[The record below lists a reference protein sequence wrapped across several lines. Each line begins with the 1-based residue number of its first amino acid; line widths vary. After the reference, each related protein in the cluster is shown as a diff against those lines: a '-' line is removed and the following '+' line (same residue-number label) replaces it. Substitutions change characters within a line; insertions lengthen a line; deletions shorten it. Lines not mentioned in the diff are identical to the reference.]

1 MNVLVTGATGFVGG
15 HLVDRLLARG
25 DAVTAIVRSPDR
37 ARGLAQR
44 GVRLVAADLSGR
56 AALGDAMGG
65 QDVVYH
71 AAALIGSPHEA
82 EYMAVNRDGTAN
94 IAQAVAAVPSP
105 PRVVLV
111 SSIAAGGPSRRGL
124 PKSAAGDDHPVTMY
138 GRSKLAG
145 ERALADHVP
154 SWCVIRAP
162 AVYGPGDCDGFLP
175 LFKAVGFGLGPTFGD
190 GSMEVSLIHVDDLAD
205 ALVVAGTAP
214 ALEHDIFYVSD
225 PVITTGADV
234 IRRIAALMHRRVIPL
249 PLPEWL
255 ARAAL
260 TVTGKWAEVFGR
272 KSILHPDKANEFY
285 QDAWTGD
292 PARFI
297 AATGWKPAWDLD
309 RGLADT
315 LEWYRNA
322 RWI

>member
-25 DAVTAIVRSPDR
+25 DVVTAIVRSPAR
-37 ARGLAQR
+37 ASALAQR
-44 GVRLVAADLSGR
+44 GVRLVTTDLSNR
-56 AALGDAMGG
+56 AALTDAVRG

-71 AAALIGSPHEA
+71 AAALIGAPREA
-82 EYMAVNRDGTAN
+82 ELMAVNRDGTAN
-94 IAQAVAAVPSP
+94 IARAVAAAPLP
-105 PRVVLV
+105 PRVVLI
-111 SSIAAGGPSRRGL
+111 SSIAAGGPSRRGI

-145 ERALADHVP
+145 EQVLAEHAP
-154 SWCVIRAP
+154 SWCIIRAP
-162 AVYGPGDCDGFLP
+162 AVYGPGDRDGFLP
-175 LFKAVGFGLGPTFGD
+175 LFKAVRFGLAPMFGD
-190 GSMEVSLIHVDDLAD
+190 GSMEVSLIHVDDLAE
-205 ALVVAGTAP
+205 AVVVAGTAA
-214 ALEHDIFYVSD
+214 ALEHDIFYVND
-225 PVITTGADV
+225 PVVTTGADL
-234 IRRIAALMHRRVIPL
+234 IRRIAALMHRRVLPL

-255 ARAAL
+255 ARATL
-260 TVTGKWAEVFGR
+260 TLTGKWAEMFDR

-292 PARFI
+292 PARFM
-297 AATGWKPAWDLD
+297 AATGWKPAWDLG

-322 RWI
+322 RWV